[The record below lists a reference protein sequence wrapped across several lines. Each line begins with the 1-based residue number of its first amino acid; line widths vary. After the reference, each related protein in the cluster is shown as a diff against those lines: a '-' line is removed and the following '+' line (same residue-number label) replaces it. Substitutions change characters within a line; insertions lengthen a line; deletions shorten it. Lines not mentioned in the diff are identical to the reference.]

1 MASNNRAGRI
11 AALQKVARKQYQP
24 VSPPARS
31 VLEHLLFACCLE
43 DAPFDAADIA
53 FARLQQSFIDWNE
66 IRVTTTIEL
75 AEVMSSLPDAAV
87 SAARLKRTL
96 HSMFESHYTF
106 DIDPLRKE
114 NLGKAVQRIE
124 KYKGISPFVVGYVAQ
139 NALGGHS
146 IAIDRAMINLLY
158 TVGVIDEKEAA
169 KNQAPGLER
178 AIPKSKAVEFFSTVH
193 QLAVAW
199 LHGPFNKDLR
209 DLLLTID
216 PDAQSRFP
224 KRARPTRPEPVKEKP
239 EPAAAVKA
247 PPAEAIKAK
256 PGKEEK
262 KTVAAKGKEPAPAA
276 KPSPVTSKTKKH
288 AAAPPASK
296 KKVVEK
302 KPAAA
307 PGRKPPVGKKK
318 PVPRPAAKPPNKNQ
332 KLARKKPR

>member
-1 MASNNRAGRI
+1 MASTNRAGRI
-11 AALQKVARKQYQP
+11 ATLQKVARKHYQP

-75 AEVMSSLPDAAV
+75 AEVMNTLPDAAV

-114 NLGKAVQRIE
+114 NLGKAIQRIE

-209 DLLLTID
+209 DILLTID

-224 KRARPTRPEPVKEKP
+224 KRTRPSRPEPAREKP
-239 EPAAAVKA
+239 EPAAEKA
-247 PPAEAIKAK
+247 AAETEKGKPAR
-256 PGKEEK
+256 EEK
-262 KTVAAKGKEPAPAA
+262 KTVAAKGKEATTARA
-276 KPSPVTSKTKKH
+276 GQVVSKTKKN
-288 AAAPPASK
+288 AAAPPANK
-296 KKVVEK
+296 KKVAEK
-302 KPAAA
+302 KTAPAS
-307 PGRKPPVGKKK
+307 GRKPSAGKKK
-318 PVPRPAAKPPNKNQ
+318 PVARPAAKPPNKNQ
-332 KLARKKPR
+332 KLTRKKPR